1 MGDILGAITSI
12 PSGIVSAGLNLI
24 GGVATN
30 NANTDIANSANQA
43 AQQIAAQNNAFNAQQ
58 FATRYQTT
66 VKDLQAA
73 GLNPMLAYGQGAGSP
88 IAGQAA
94 PVNVPAP
101 RQNVLAS
108 ASEGFLNARQ
118 NAADIKL
125 KDEQANAT
133 NAQAE
138 VNRTQA
144 LNQIAN
150 TAKAVQD
157 TKTSAAV
164 EQVNR
169 EQLGSI
175 AAEIE
180 LKKQQKVLASA
191 TTAKTVMDTAKQK
204 QDTQIQQPL
213 AEKSSTWWGKYV
225 SPYLQDFTSA
235 SQAARNFSK

>member
-1 MGDILGAITSI
+1 MGDLIGAISSI
-12 PSGIVSAGLNLI
+12 PSGIVSAGANLI
-24 GGVATN
+24 GGVLTN

-43 AQQIAAQNNAFNAQQ
+43 SQAIAAQNNSFNAQQ
-58 FATRYQTT
+58 YATRYQTT
-66 VKDLQAA
+66 VKDLEAA
-73 GLNPMLAYGQGAGSP
+73 GLNPMLAYSQGAGSP
-88 IAGQAA
+88 IAGQQAN
-94 PVNVPAP
+94 VNVPAP
-101 RQNVLAS
+101 RQNVLSS
-108 ASEGFLNARQ
+108 ASEGYLNARQ

-150 TAKAVQD
+150 TAKLEQD
-157 TKTSAAV
+157 TKTGAAV

-169 EQLGSI
+169 QQLGSI

-191 TTAKTVMDTAKQK
+191 ATAKTVMDTAKSQQETDIQK
-204 QDTQIQQPL
+204 PL
-213 AEKSSTWWGKYV
+213 VEKSKSWWGKNV
-225 SPYLQDFTSA
+225 SPYIQDFTSA